1 MKKCFLV
8 FLLLALSTFV
18 THLAVA
24 QKAGESAAG
33 KEAAQQSGK
42 ESHKEYADMKIDECN
57 ECHKGEGVSPNHDAD
72 WVRTHRVTAGKAGSN
87 CNQCH
92 DQAYCLDCHSGGGID
107 ADLSTRNYQR
117 DYVPRSHR
125 TDFLSLHPIKALDN
139 PQSCNRCHDQSYCN
153 ECHSRFPKGSLR
165 IKSHLMLGPN
175 GQKYTAGIQEHST
188 EARRNLQ
195 SCQTCHPEGD
205 VCIQCHS
212 SGKTNPHPRNWNSIK
227 NNYKDRAGSR
237 VCTKCH
243 LPGTY

>member
-8 FLLLALSTFV
+8 FMLLALSTFV

-24 QKAGESAAG
+24 QKAAENGAP
-33 KEAAQQSGK
+33 KEAAKQSAK

-72 WVRTHRVTAGKAGSN
+72 WVRNHRGTAGKTGSN
-87 CNQCH
+87 CSQCH
-92 DQAYCLDCHSGGGID
+92 EQSFCLDCHQGGGID
-107 ADLSTRNYQR
+107 PDLSTRNYQR

-125 TDFLSLHPIKALDN
+125 TDFLSIHPIKALDN
-139 PQSCNRCHDQSYCN
+139 PQSCNRCHDTSYCN
-153 ECHSRFPKGSLR
+153 QCHSRFPKGSLK
-165 IKSHLMLGPN
+165 IKSHLMLGLN
-175 GQKYTAGIQEHST
+175 GQRYTAARQEHAT

-195 SCQTCHPEGD
+195 SCQTCHPDGD

-212 SGKTNPHPRNWNSIK
+212 SGKTNPHPRNWGSIK